1 MTHTYPT
8 PTHAELTSHGV
19 TARIDANYDAATAA
33 DPDGAFASVTVAG
46 HPGVTV
52 HVHSSTTV
60 DGAVTV
66 LVDAPEGTTI
76 RFDVNDASIAETT
89 VGDDTVRISLAGR

>member
-1 MTHTYPT
+1 MTHTNPT
-8 PTHAELTSHGV
+8 PTYAQVTSHGV
-19 TARIDANYDAATAA
+19 TARIDANPDGATAA
-33 DPDGAFASVTVAG
+33 DPAGAVASVTVAG

-66 LVDAPEGTTI
+66 LVDAPDGTII
-76 RFDVNDASIAETT
+76 RFDVNDASIAESV
-89 VGDDTVRISLAGR
+89 VGDASRLVDDG

>member
-19 TARIDANYDAATAA
+19 TCRIDANYDAATAA
-33 DPDGAFASVTVAG
+33 DPLGVVSSSTVAG

-52 HVHSSTTV
+52 HAHSSTTV

-66 LVDAPEGTTI
+66 LVDAPEGTII
-76 RFDVNDASIAETT
+76 RFDVNDASLAETV
-89 VGDDTVRISLAGR
+89 VGGATRLVETE

>member
-8 PTHAELTSHGV
+8 PTHAELTSHGI

-33 DPDGAFASVTVAG
+33 DPLGAFASVTVAG
-46 HPGVTV
+46 HPDVAV

-66 LVDAPEGTTI
+66 LGDAPEGTTI
-76 RFDVNDASIAETT
+76 RFDVNDASVAESV
-89 VGDDTVRISLAGR
+89 VGEASRLVDDD

>member
-8 PTHAELTSHGV
+8 PTHAELTSHGI
-19 TARIDANYDAATAA
+19 TARIDTNYDAATAA
-33 DPDGAFASVTVAG
+33 DPLGAFASVTVAG
-46 HPGVTV
+46 HPDVTV

-66 LVDAPEGTTI
+66 LVDAPDGTII
-76 RFDVNDASIAETT
+76 RFDVNDASIAESV
-89 VGDDTVRISLAGR
+89 VGDASRLVDDG